1 MRRRAFLGLGSNLGD
16 RETHLNDAIERIPD
30 LVRVSSFWETA
41 PVGGPEQGPF
51 LNCVVQLATDRTAR
65 QLLAVCREREEY
77 AERVRVE
84 RWGPRS
90 LDVDVLWI
98 DGETIDEYDL
108 VVPHPRMFDRAFVLV
123 PLAELAPELI
133 PKDFVTPRTDEVW
146 LYSPNAEPESADD
159 KP

>member
-1 MRRRAFLGLGSNLGD
+1 MTRRAFLGLGSNLGD
-16 RETHLNDAIERIPD
+16 RQAHLDAAVERIPD
-30 LVRVSSFWETA
+30 VVRVSSYWETA

-65 QLLAVCREREEY
+65 QLLSVCREREEY
-77 AERVRVE
+77 AERLRQE

-98 DGETIDEYDL
+98 DNEIVDQHDL

-123 PLAELAPELI
+123 PLAELAPDLI
-133 PKDFVTPRTDEVW
+133 PESFVTPPLSEVW
-146 LYSPNAEPESADD
+146 PYVPTDAESDG
-159 KP
+159 

>member
-1 MRRRAFLGLGSNLGD
+1 MTRRAFLGLGSNLGD
-16 RETHLNDAIERIPD
+16 RQGHLDDAVGRIPD
-30 LVRVSSFWETA
+30 VTRVSSYWETA
-41 PVGGPEQGPF
+41 PVGGPEQGAF

-77 AERVRVE
+77 AERIRVE

-98 DGETIDEYDL
+98 DGEIVDQHDL

-123 PLAELAPELI
+123 PLSELAPDLI
-133 PKDFVTPRTDEVW
+133 PDDFISPPITEVW
-146 LYSPNAEPESADD
+146 PYVKPEPA
-159 KP
+159 